1 MLADDSEETALR
13 STKIFQSPNIK
24 HFYDPNQRSGKAV
37 ATSIGWEDKIA
48 WDIYLFYK
56 SGLEWIKEPPEP
68 ACWMHQ
74 LTEYQNDR
82 EHYRTGEDLVQG
94 LATCL
99 NKLL

>member
-1 MLADDSEETALR
+1 MLADDSEEAALN
-13 STKIFQSPNIK
+13 STQIIK
-24 HFYDPNQRSGKAV
+24 NPQIQNFYDPNQHSGKAV

-56 SGLEWIKEPPEP
+56 SGLEWVEALPEP
-68 ACWMHQ
+68 DCWMHQ

-94 LATCL
+94 LATAMK
-99 NKLL
+99 NLL